1 MKKIFVTTF
10 ATAFVMAL
18 ALPAVAQ
25 SVCGAVGTAGLPSC
39 TSARS
44 GVPCCVPPRGQIYN
58 KGKGKKLVSQHLH
71 VNEIQES
78 TAPIYEGP
86 QDFNPGSGNGNGNGG
101 TVDPSSYKAKKNVAT
116 ATVPAEKG
124 IGGTGATPT
133 VAPSAVKSASAP
145 AAAVTATAAAPAAA
159 SAAKAAPAAAA
170 AASSAK
176 AASAGASRGG
186 GAAAKGARR

>member
-58 KGKGKKLVSQHLH
+58 KGKGKKLVSQHMH

-86 QDFNPGSGNGNGNGG
+86 QDFNPGSGNGNGNG

-145 AAAVTATAAAPAAA
+145 AVAVTATAAAPAAA
-159 SAAKAAPAAAA
+159 APAASAPAA

-186 GAAAKGARR
+186 GAAAKSAR